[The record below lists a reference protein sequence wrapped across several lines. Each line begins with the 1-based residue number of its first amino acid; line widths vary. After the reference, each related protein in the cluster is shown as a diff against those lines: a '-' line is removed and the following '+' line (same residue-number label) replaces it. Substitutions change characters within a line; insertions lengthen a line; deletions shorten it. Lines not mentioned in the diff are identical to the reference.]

1 MADIVLIDEGERAHA
16 ALAGSS
22 CAFGVFDG
30 VHRGHRSLL
39 DAAVA
44 DARARS
50 GRAVA
55 LTFDIDPDELF
66 HPDRLRKLMS
76 NEARLAVLAET
87 GVDHIVVLRFTREF
101 GAHGPEAFLDET
113 FGPSVPAT
121 LHVGCDFRF
130 GARAAGTLV
139 DLAVWGERT
148 GMGVVGHELKTA
160 DGDPITATRIRLLLA
175 ACRLDEARELLGR
188 PYRLVGTVRP
198 GRGEGRDMGFRTANL
213 IVAPALQVLGE
224 GVYAAWAEVD
234 GARYKAAVSVGVSP
248 MFADRTEAFCEVHLL
263 DFEGDLYG
271 RQIAIDFEELLR
283 PMMAFDSVEELIA
296 TVTADIERVR
306 TDL

>member
-1 MADIVLIDEGERAHA
+1 MADIVFIDEGDRACA

-30 VHRGHRSLL
+30 VHVGHRSLL

-44 DARARS
+44 EARSRARC
-50 GRAVA
+50 AVA

-87 GVDHIVVLRFTREF
+87 GVDCVVVLRFTREF

-113 FGPSVPAT
+113 FGPSVPASI
-121 LHVGCDFRF
+121 HVGRDFRF
-130 GARAAGTLV
+130 GARAAGTLA
-139 DLAVWGERT
+139 DLAAWGERA
-148 GMGVVGHELKTA
+148 GMDVVGHELKTA

-188 PYRLVGTVRP
+188 PYRLSNTVQS
-198 GRGEGRDMGFRTANL
+198 GRGEGRDMGFCTANL
-213 IVAPALQVLGE
+213 IVEPALQTLGE

-248 MFADRTEAFCEVHLL
+248 MFAGRTEAFCEVHLL

-271 RQIAIDFEELLR
+271 RRIDVDFEELLR
-283 PMMAFDSVEELIA
+283 PMMAFDSVDELIA

-306 TDL
+306 RDL